1 MILPVDNFYNKR
13 LFLWA
18 LRSLDQEIGKLPG
31 GGGGVK
37 HTHTH
42 RGFVF
47 CLKTMGFYWC
57 LKPVAEMALFS
68 CCLQFVGGGLVG

>member
-31 GGGGVK
+31 GGEGVK

-42 RGFVF
+42 TVVLCFV
-47 CLKTMGFYWC
+47 
-57 LKPVAEMALFS
+57 LKPWGFIGV
-68 CCLQFVGGGLVG
+68 